1 MKKHLIKEI
10 EAGSIAEE
18 LKMEPGDKLLA
29 INDKNPVDI
38 LEYNL
43 DQTGEY
49 VELLIEKKSGLQE
62 IYEIEKDFY
71 EEIGLIFEEPALD
84 KMKQCHNKCL
94 FCFIDQLPQGMRKTL
109 GVKDDDYRM
118 SFMFGNYITLT
129 NLKNEDIQ
137 RIIELNLSP
146 MYVSIHATDPETRV
160 KLMGQK
166 KAGKIMD
173 LLHKFKDNNIDF
185 HGQLVLCPGI
195 NDKDILV
202 KSLEDCKQLLPN
214 LLSLS
219 VVPVGLTEHRTS
231 CFPLEK
237 FDKDQCREIIGLVDR
252 YQKEYKEICEY
263 NTVYA
268 SDEFFVT
275 GEVEIPSPQYYEDYP
290 QLENGVGIVSCF
302 LEDTKEL
309 SRLKLSPSENLKLTL
324 VTAQSAEQYLHYLDK
339 HLNSIDKVKSQI
351 AVVKNQFFG
360 ESITVAGLLTGQ
372 DILKALEGRDLGDYV
387 ILPKAC
393 TKDDQLIFLDGM
405 SVEELESKLQTKV
418 VVVSTPLE
426 IAEILGGI

>member
-1 MKKHLIKEI
+1 MKKHLIKAI
-10 EAGSIAEE
+10 DPGSIAEE
-18 LKMEPGDKLLA
+18 LEIRPGDKLIS
-29 INDKNPVDI
+29 INGKSPKDI

-43 DQTGEY
+43 DVTGEY
-49 VELLIEKKSGLQE
+49 VELHIEKEDGTEE

-71 EEIGLIFEEPALD
+71 EEVGLIFEEPALD
-84 KMKQCHNKCL
+84 KMKQCHNNCL

-109 GVKDDDYRM
+109 GIKDDDYRM

-129 NLKNEDIQ
+129 NLTDDDID

-166 KAGKIMD
+166 KAAKIMEI
-173 LLHKFKDNNIDF
+173 LHKLKDNNIDF

-202 KSLEDCKQLLPN
+202 KSLEDCKELLPN

-219 VVPVGLTEHRTS
+219 VVPVGLTEHRTN

-237 FDKDQCREIIGLVDR
+237 FNKEECREIIELVDK
-252 YQKEYKEICEY
+252 YQKIYHELCEF

-275 GEVEIPSPQYYEDYP
+275 GEVDIPSPSYYEDYP

-309 SRLKLSPSENLKLTL
+309 EALNIKAEKPIKLTL
-324 VTAQSAEQYLHYLDK
+324 VTAHSAKKYLKSLEDA
-339 HLNSIDKVKSQI
+339 LNNIDNVESQLI
-351 AVVKNQFFG
+351 VVNNQFFG
-360 ESITVAGLLTGQ
+360 ESITVAGLMTGQ
-372 DILKALEGRDLGDYV
+372 DILKELEGKDLGDYV

-393 TKDDQLIFLDGM
+393 TKDDQMIFLDSM
-405 SVEELESKLQTKV
+405 TVEELENKLGTKIQ
-418 VVVSTPLE
+418 VVSTPLE
-426 IAEILGGI
+426 IVEILGGI